1 MALMNLSRF
10 ILEEQRRFKEATGD
24 FTIILEQIAFASKI
38 IAREVNKAGLVN
50 ILGSLETQNVF
61 GETQQKLDV
70 FANQKMIEAL
80 EHIGKVC
87 AMASEEVETAIEI
100 PSKYQKGKYVVVF
113 DPLDGSSN
121 IDVNVSIG
129 TIFGIFRKKEE
140 ECLLV
145 DNLLQKGRDLI
156 AAGYVVYGSSTMFVY
171 CAGSTVN
178 GFTLDP
184 SVGEFL
190 LSHPNIKT
198 PQKGNIYSVNEANS
212 NKWDKK
218 VREYIETLKSEGYT
232 SRYIGSLVSDFHRNL
247 LKGGVFLYPADEKNK
262 KGKLR
267 LLYEAFP
274 LSYIVEHAGGAS
286 CDGTIDILDKVPQ
299 TLHDRTPLIIGSK
312 HEVDLFK
319 KVMVS

>member
-50 ILGSLETQNVF
+50 ILGSLETQNIF

-80 EHIGKVC
+80 DHIGKVC
-87 AMASEEVETAIEI
+87 VMASEEVETVIEI

-140 ECLLV
+140 ECSLV

-171 CAGSTVN
+171 CAGGTVN

-190 LSHPNIKT
+190 LSNPDIKI

-218 VREYIETLKSEGYT
+218 IRVYIETLKNEGYT

-286 CDGTIDILDKVPQ
+286 CDGAVDILDKTPQ
-299 TLHDRTPLIIGSK
+299 ILHDRTPLIIGSK
-312 HEVDLFK
+312 YEVELFK
-319 KVMVS
+319 KIIAS